1 MIVVDSTVWI
11 DFFRGSTTR
20 ETTTLRSLM
29 GLGVILVG
37 DLVLA
42 EVLQGFPDERQ
53 AEAGRQ
59 TLERFA
65 VEPMVGRDVAVAA
78 AAQLPPPAQPG
89 HHDPPHH
96 RPADRHLLHRARPRP
111 APPRPRLRP
120 DGRSPG
126 AAGRMTDALTA
137 DIHPFDPAFLGR
149 VATRIVNE
157 VKGINR
163 VVYDFTSKP
172 PGTIE
177 WE

>member
-53 AEAGRQ
+53 AETGRR

-65 VEPMVGRDVAVAA
+65 VEPMVGRDVALAA
-78 AAQLPPPAQPG
+78 AANYRRLRGQGITIRRTIDLLIGTFCIERG
-89 HHDPPHH
+89 H
-96 RPADRHLLHRARPRP
+96 ALLHRDR
-111 APPRPRLRP
+111 
-120 DGRSPG
+120 D
-126 AAGRMTDALTA
+126 
-137 DIHPFDPAFLGR
+137 FDPMAARLGLL
-149 VATRIVNE
+149 
-157 VKGINR
+157 
-163 VVYDFTSKP
+163 VV
-172 PGTIE
+172 
-177 WE
+177 

>member
-53 AEAGRQ
+53 AEAGRR

-65 VEPMVGRDVAVAA
+65 VEPMVGRDVALAA
-78 AAQLPPPAQPG
+78 AANYRRLRGQGITIRRTIDLLIGTFCIERG
-89 HHDPPHH
+89 H
-96 RPADRHLLHRARPRP
+96 ALLHRDR
-111 APPRPRLRP
+111 
-120 DGRSPG
+120 D
-126 AAGRMTDALTA
+126 
-137 DIHPFDPAFLGR
+137 FDPMAARLGLL
-149 VATRIVNE
+149 
-157 VKGINR
+157 
-163 VVYDFTSKP
+163 VV
-172 PGTIE
+172 
-177 WE
+177 